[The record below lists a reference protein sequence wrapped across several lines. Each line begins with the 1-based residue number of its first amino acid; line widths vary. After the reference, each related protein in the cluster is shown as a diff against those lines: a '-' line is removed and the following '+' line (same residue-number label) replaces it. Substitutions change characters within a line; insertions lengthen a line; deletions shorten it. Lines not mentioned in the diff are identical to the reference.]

1 MISAILAVAILLA
14 DSTAALQIAPDA
26 TATAAK
32 PTAMAQ
38 TVSQPTSVAAKK
50 NDPTALICKSEPVLG
65 LPMPTKR
72 CNTQGDTAIQ
82 KFEAQ
87 QALERTQIITY
98 HPHYDP
104 AVRHRNSPKTPP
116 NASDSLAPL

>member
-65 LPMPTKR
+65 SRMPTKR
-72 CNTQGDTAIQ
+72 CRTKGDAAME

-87 QALERTQIITY
+87 QALERMQGGTY
-98 HPHYDP
+98 QPH
-104 AVRHRNSPKTPP
+104 
-116 NASDSLAPL
+116 